1 MSRQSLRTKKGII
14 FIMSGPSGVGKGT
27 IREKVL
33 KQIPDLIFSVSV
45 TTRKKRPGE
54 IDGKDYIFVSREKFE
69 EMIRNNELLEWA
81 EVYGNYYGTPSKI
94 VEKALIEGKDVLL
107 EIDVQGAK
115 NVKRRYPEAVSIF
128 IFPPSVED
136 LILRLKKRA
145 TETQE
150 EFQRR
155 IEKAKREMD
164 EVIYYNYVVVND
176 KLEDAILRV
185 KCIILAE
192 RAKIV

>member
-1 MSRQSLRTKKGII
+1 MLSQSLKTKKGII

-27 IREKVL
+27 IREEVL

-69 EMIRNNELLEWA
+69 EMIKNNELLEWA

-94 VEKALIEGKDVLL
+94 IEKALIEERDVLL

-145 TETQE
+145 TETKE
-150 EFQRR
+150 EFQKR
-155 IEKAKREMD
+155 IEKAKREME